1 MLRRWFHIFR
11 REDDAQDLVEY
22 TLLLGFL
29 ALAVIGITSQ
39 AGVSVQG
46 PWTTAQTTL
55 AKAAPVPAPVTT
67 PPPGGDRGDHEG
79 GDKR

>member
-11 REDDAQDLVEY
+11 REDVAQDLVEY

-29 ALAVIGITSQ
+29 ALAAIGIMSQ

-46 PWTTAQTTL
+46 TWTAAQTTL
-55 AKAAPVPAPVTT
+55 DRAAPVPAPAT
-67 PPPGGDRGDHEG
+67 PPPGGGVHDDRDH
-79 GDKR
+79 DRH

>member
-11 REDDAQDLVEY
+11 REDGAQDLVEY
-22 TLLLGFL
+22 TLLLGFV
-29 ALAVIGITSQ
+29 ALAAIGIMSQ

-55 AKAAPVPAPVTT
+55 EKAAPVAAPAT
-67 PPPGGDRGDHEG
+67 PPPGGGVHDDRDH
-79 GDKR
+79 DKH